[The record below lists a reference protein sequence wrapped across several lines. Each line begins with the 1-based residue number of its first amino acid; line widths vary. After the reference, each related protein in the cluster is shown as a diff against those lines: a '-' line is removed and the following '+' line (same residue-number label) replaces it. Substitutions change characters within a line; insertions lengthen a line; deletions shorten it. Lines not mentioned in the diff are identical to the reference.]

1 MINIL
6 TDYVPIKS
14 KFIVALIVSSLW
26 AASSL
31 YISYP
36 WLNDL
41 SQHLGLFCACYLIG
55 YIAIIP
61 GFINSFLIVGLL
73 LDRRPIKKTFHSLPE
88 ITILIAAYNE
98 SRSITH
104 TIQSIYEQDYSGKI
118 NVIVINDGSSDDTHH
133 QITHLLTNH
142 PTLSLINF
150 KKNQGKANALN
161 AGLKQ
166 CKTDLIISIDGDCW
180 VRSDAI
186 KNIVERYLS
195 DPPETKAVAGS
206 ILVKNSRENWIASA
220 QEWDYFLGIASIKRV
235 QSLFQGTLVAQGAFS
250 IYDRAT
256 LINLGGWPNC
266 VGEDIVLTWNL
277 LEQGHRVG
285 HAEDA
290 CVFTNCPN
298 SISQFIKQRQR
309 WSRGMIEAFK
319 LHPKLLFKTRLSLIY
334 ILFNSQFPLM
344 DIAFT
349 IGFIPGIILACF
361 GKFWIVGPM
370 TLALIPTGIL
380 LNYVMYTVGNKM
392 FKSEGL
398 YIRNNL
404 KGFITY
410 VFFYSLILQPACV
423 YGYLSEI
430 FKFKKHWGTK

>member
-1 MINIL
+1 MIKIL
-6 TDYVPIKS
+6 PEYVSVKN
-14 KFIVALIVSSLW
+14 KFIFALIASFLW
-26 AASSL
+26 AASSI
-31 YISYP
+31 YFSYP
-36 WLNDL
+36 WLIDL
-41 SQHLGLFCACYLIG
+41 SKHLGLFLASYIIT

-61 GFINSFLIVGLL
+61 GFMNSFLVVSLL
-73 LDRRPIKKTFHSLPE
+73 LDNRPPKKTFSSLPD

-98 SRSITH
+98 SKSIAH

-118 NVIVINDGSSDDTHH
+118 NVIVINDGSKDDTLN
-133 QITHLLTNH
+133 QINQLLANH
-142 PTLSLINF
+142 ATLSLISF
-150 KKNQGKANALN
+150 KKNQGKAKALN

-166 CKTDLIISIDGDCW
+166 AKTDLIVSIDGDCW
-180 VRSDAI
+180 VRRDAI
-186 KNIVERYLS
+186 KHIVERYLS

-206 ILVKNSRENWIASA
+206 VLVKNSRENWIASA

-235 QSLFQGTLVAQGAFS
+235 QSLFKGTLVAQGAFS
-250 IYDRAT
+250 IYDRST
-256 LINLGGWPNC
+256 LLSLGGWPNC

-277 LEQGHRVG
+277 LQHGHRVG

-290 CVFTNCPN
+290 CAFTNCPN

-319 LHPKLLFKTRLSLIY
+319 LHPKLLFKPRLSLIY

-344 DIAFT
+344 DLAFT
-349 IGFIPGIILACF
+349 IGFIPGIILAFF

-380 LNYVMYTVGNKM
+380 LNYVMYRVGSKM
-392 FKSEGL
+392 FKFEGL
-398 YIRNNL
+398 QVRDNL
-404 KGFITY
+404 KGFIIY
-410 VFFYSLILQPACV
+410 IFLYSIILQPACV

-430 FKFKKHWGTK
+430 FKFKKNWGTK